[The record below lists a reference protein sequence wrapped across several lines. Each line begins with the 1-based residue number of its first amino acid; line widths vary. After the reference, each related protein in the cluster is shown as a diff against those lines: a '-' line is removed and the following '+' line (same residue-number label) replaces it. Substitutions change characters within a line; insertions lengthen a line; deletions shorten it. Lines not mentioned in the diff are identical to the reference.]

1 MPGMKKKKSPVMMMK
16 KKKSPMTLMKKKKTG
31 SKNKMSK
38 SSKFQ

>member
-1 MPGMKKKKSPVMMMK
+1 MKKKKSPVMMMK